1 TSNDKTFLE
10 IFRLILHDKE
20 IYRLIE
26 KKIKPLEIESPQLRE
41 VYLSIVSSMEEDKI
55 NKDALLRYLKEN
67 NIIDQNIYNELNK
80 KTQEFDKIN
89 TKNLLEELINRIE
102 SMYEKLNRNQII
114 IRIQELEENKN
125 KTPQEIEE
133 LKELL
138 AKLMKVS
145 KS

>member
-1 TSNDKTFLE
+1 
-10 IFRLILHDKE
+10 
-20 IYRLIE
+20 
-26 KKIKPLEIESPQLRE
+26 
-41 VYLSIVSSMEEDKI
+41 MEEDKI

-102 SMYEKLNRNQII
+102 STDEKLNRNQII